1 MATTVNNTT
10 ANSRITI
17 IFDSGVNRLSEN
29 DGPRLGTGNT
39 ESDVMID
46 NTSYFNIRS
55 HTEIDAN
62 VHALQWNA
70 TTNTGE
76 LEYIDNRENESVSSF
91 PQWATNV
98 VIRCEAQDS
107 WQTAYDNNVSA
118 QLTAWTDGG
127 NSGDDFVANTSQAT
141 SVADTART
149 NYLSAHSIT
158 Y

>member
-10 ANSRITI
+10 ANSKITI

-62 VHALQWNA
+62 VHGNPPF
-70 TTNTGE
+70 T
-76 LEYIDNRENESVSSF
+76 SS
-91 PQWATNV
+91 
-98 VIRCEAQDS
+98 
-107 WQTAYDNNVSA
+107 Y
-118 QLTAWTDGG
+118 G
-127 NSGDDFVANTSQAT
+127 
-141 SVADTART
+141 
-149 NYLSAHSIT
+149 
-158 Y
+158 